1 MSLRHGNNLVLEESQ
16 APADDEPLDV
26 QLILDLETLEALA
39 EAARRS
45 RTQRVIVPHVKV
57 CQRLMATTHG
67 APHFRP
73 TGHQIL
79 IVSFKG
85 GEPIPEDPAIVL
97 PSLGEAARILA
108 LGR

>member
-1 MSLRHGNNLVLEESQ
+1 MSLRHGNNLVLDEHQ

-26 QLILDLETLEALA
+26 QLILDLETLEAMA
-39 EAARRS
+39 DAARRS
-45 RTQRVIVPHVKV
+45 RTGRAIVPHLKV
-57 CQRLMATTHG
+57 CQKLMAPTNG
-67 APHFRP
+67 APNFKP
-73 TGHQIL
+73 TGHRIL

-97 PSLGEAARILA
+97 PTLGEAARILS